1 MGLKDFGSYGLRHS
15 PLGGTGRF
23 PRPPGVRFVKA
34 TFLIGLIWVGIVLAV
49 VCGLLFALFVESTG
63 GASGRHTIYVSAVE
77 DEDNLV
83 WDATLVYVK
92 TSPQTT
98 QEEKYCVNDP
108 RVRKLLEE
116 AAVSQTPV
124 VVYYQNDFFM
134 MKWECVNGM
143 SIIYRVVPVEQPLPE
158 SAGGRS

>member
-1 MGLKDFGSYGLRHS
+1 MGMRDFGNHGLGRS
-15 PLGGTGRF
+15 PFGGTGRSPRAQF
-23 PRPPGVRFVKA
+23 PGFRFVKGV
-34 TFLIGLIWVGIVLAV
+34 FIVGLIWVLIVLTFV
-49 VCGLLFALFVESTG
+49 LGILYALFVESTG
-63 GASGRHTIYVSAVE
+63 GSSGRHTVYISAVE

-83 WDATLVYVK
+83 WDATLAYVK

-116 AAVSQTPV
+116 AAASQKPV

-134 MKWECVNGM
+134 MKWECVSGM
-143 SIIYRVVPVEQPLPE
+143 SIIYRVVPVQQEE
-158 SAGGRS
+158 GGSS